1 MKTKNQE
8 MSNQKEITIHCG
20 KRTNSFEE
28 LKSLCEKHSNEL
40 KHQLDIPA
48 QSKVTVV
55 FWTESISELIC
66 IGTFEKDSSGEVVY
80 KLDYSQTTL

>member
-20 KRTNSFEE
+20 KKRNSFEV

-40 KHQLDIPA
+40 KHQIDIPD
-48 QSKVTVV
+48 QSPITVI
-55 FWTESISELIC
+55 FLTEDFPELIC
-66 IGTFEKDSSGEVVY
+66 IGTFEKNSSGEVVY